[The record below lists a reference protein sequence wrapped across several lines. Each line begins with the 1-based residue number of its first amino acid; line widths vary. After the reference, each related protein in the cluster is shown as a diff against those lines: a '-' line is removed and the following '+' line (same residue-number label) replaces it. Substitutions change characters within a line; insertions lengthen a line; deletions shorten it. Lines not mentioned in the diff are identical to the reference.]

1 MSMEAIISAVATTL
15 GNVGPGFNKVGPA
28 LSFADIHPA
37 GKMLLF
43 FCMWIGRLE
52 VVAVLVLLVPDFWK
66 K

>member
-1 MSMEAIISAVATTL
+1 M
-15 GNVGPGFNKVGPA
+15 VGPA
-28 LSFADIHPA
+28 LSFQQVHPA

-52 VVAVLVLLVPDFWK
+52 VVTALVLLVPEFWK